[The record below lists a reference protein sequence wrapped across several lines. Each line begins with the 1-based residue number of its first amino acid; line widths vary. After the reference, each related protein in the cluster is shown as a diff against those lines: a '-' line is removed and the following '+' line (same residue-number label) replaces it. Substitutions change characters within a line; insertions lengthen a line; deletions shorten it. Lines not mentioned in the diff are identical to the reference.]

1 MKDTLHFKPLTHKNN
16 YVRSSL
22 TQDTLFVDIETSGL
36 SAEKNH
42 IYCIGCSYLTND
54 QLAVRL
60 LFAETENEES
70 LILQKF
76 VDLCSGF
83 HQLIT
88 FNGTT
93 FDLPFL
99 RHRLNHFQIVSPL
112 EALSHTDLYR
122 EIRHLKKLL
131 PLNSYKQK
139 SIELFLGISRENQY
153 TGKELIKLYKSYV
166 KVPEEEL
173 LQLLLLHNK
182 EDVLGMYNLLEMLS
196 YTYFLQGHFQ
206 LSDIEIQSV
215 SGDLFFNIT
224 LIPDILLPQTIHCMQ
239 KHATLVIHPEQVLL
253 SFPVFHGALR
263 HYFPDYKNYYY
274 LPEEHAIIHKSLG
287 TYIDPDHRQKATK
300 ENCYLEKN
308 CYYLTLPYTSSE
320 HYLKQDLAD
329 KATYLELP
337 VADNTFP
344 NEYRFPPKQI
354 PALENFVH
362 LYCQNMLSGKK

>member
-1 MKDTLHFKPLTHKNN
+1 
-16 YVRSSL
+16 
-22 TQDTLFVDIETSGL
+22 
-36 SAEKNH
+36 
-42 IYCIGCSYLTND
+42 
-54 QLAVRL
+54 
-60 LFAETENEES
+60 
-70 LILQKF
+70 
-76 VDLCSGF
+76 
-83 HQLIT
+83 
-88 FNGTT
+88 
-93 FDLPFL
+93 
-99 RHRLNHFQIVSPL
+99 
-112 EALSHTDLYR
+112 
-122 EIRHLKKLL
+122 
-131 PLNSYKQK
+131 
-139 SIELFLGISRENQY
+139 
-153 TGKELIKLYKSYV
+153 
-166 KVPEEEL
+166 
-173 LQLLLLHNK
+173 
-182 EDVLGMYNLLEMLS
+182 MYNLLEMLS

-239 KHATLVIHPEQVLL
+239 EHATLVMHPEQVLL

>member
-224 LIPDILLPQTIHCMQ
+224 LIPDILLPQTIHCN
-239 KHATLVIHPEQVLL
+239 AGTCHPCDASGAGTAVFSGL
-253 SFPVFHGALR
+253 SRCA
-263 HYFPDYKNYYY
+263 
-274 LPEEHAIIHKSLG
+274 
-287 TYIDPDHRQKATK
+287 
-300 ENCYLEKN
+300 
-308 CYYLTLPYTSSE
+308 
-320 HYLKQDLAD
+320 
-329 KATYLELP
+329 
-337 VADNTFP
+337 
-344 NEYRFPPKQI
+344 
-354 PALENFVH
+354 PALF
-362 LYCQNMLSGKK
+362 SGL